1 MSTKYDDY
9 LNSHIYGVAQ
19 SVKWFRKNAP
29 DMIDTLSRL
38 EIAEIIN
45 MHDLSK
51 EGIEEYKAY
60 ERYFYSDNKT
70 AKIKE
75 DFDYA
80 WLHHIHNNP
89 HHWQYWVLINDEDG
103 TKVLPMPYRYIFE
116 MICDWWSFSWNNGNL
131 YEIFNWY
138 DTHKDNMMLHENT
151 RETVEEILGRI
162 EFELDKQQSNPDF
175 DHVTQYNQ
183 IKEEAVK

>member
-70 AKIKE
+70 DKIKE

-80 WLHHIHNNP
+80 WLHHIHANP
-89 HHWQYWVLINDEDG
+89 HHWQHWILKHDDEPEEVLE
-103 TKVLPMPYRYIFE
+103 MPIKYAIE
-116 MICDWWSFSWNNGNL
+116 MICD
-131 YEIFNWY
+131 
-138 DTHKDNMMLHENT
+138 
-151 RETVEEILGRI
+151 
-162 EFELDKQQSNPDF
+162 
-175 DHVTQYNQ
+175 
-183 IKEEAVK
+183 